1 MCAAC
6 SYAVDMKTQPVSD
19 MFSRKH
25 IRTKCLPRKCM
36 NILLIQKVLHYCV
49 SVRHCSTI
57 VLLAGWTA
65 YLSISVQISRK
76 TNQIRGDAHMEMQ
89 GCSNNSDMHASI
101 HHASIPALVTGAA
114 WWHWWQYWAYAV
126 LRPLPWEC
134 NTLNQFWGGQVS
146 SCNCLLHKW
155 LMPPLSKTSEPE
167 QKATHGFSKWCS
179 EKRIS
184 NKDSKHISQRKTCI
198 SYFLYTLWDCSQIR
212 LRLNRS
218 LEVLLWH
225 SLVMYAGCPSLCQKQ
240 WTF

>member
-1 MCAAC
+1 MLIWRCKAA
-6 SYAVDMKTQPVSD
+6 AITQTCMPAST
-19 MFSRKH
+19 MPAS
-25 IRTKCLPRKCM
+25 LPWS
-36 NILLIQKVLHYCV
+36 QVQHGG
-49 SVRHCSTI
+49 TDD
-57 VLLAGWTA
+57 
-65 YLSISVQISRK
+65 SI
-76 TNQIRGDAHMEMQ
+76 E
-89 GCSNNSDMHASI
+89 
-101 HHASIPALVTGAA
+101 L
-114 WWHWWQYWAYAV
+114 YAV

-167 QKATHGFSKWCS
+167 QKATHGFSKWCT

-212 LRLNRS
+212 LHLNRS